1 MRFEKMKKYYQY
13 LACAIF
19 PLILAASTYS
29 QEPATTDRV
38 TVPFSDPAR
47 PGLLK
52 ASLMNGG
59 MTIKGYE
66 GKEVIIEARVRP
78 EKPHKYGK
86 SGKKAMGLR
95 RLEITSTGLSVEEE
109 DNEMSVSTESMNRTV
124 DLTIQIP
131 KNTSLKLSCLNDGDI
146 KVDGVNGEIEVNNT
160 NGAVTLTNISGSVV
174 AHALN
179 DDVIVTFVKITPDKS
194 MSFSSLNGDIDVTF
208 PPDLKAKV
216 KMKTDNGDVYSDF
229 DIKLE
234 AATNR
239 MEEDARKEGGKYRLK
254 VEKAMY
260 GLISGGGPEMQ
271 FATFNGDIYIRRGK

>member
-1 MRFEKMKKYYQY
+1 MKKYYQY
-13 LACAIF
+13 LSCAIIS
-19 PLILAASTYS
+19 LILVATSAHS
-29 QEPATTDRV
+29 QEPTPDRV
-38 TVPFSDPAR
+38 VVPFSDPAR

-78 EKPHKYGK
+78 EKPQRYEK

-146 KVDGVNGEIEVNNT
+146 KVEGINGEIEVNNT

-194 MSFSSLNGDIDVTF
+194 MSFSSLNG
-208 PPDLKAKV
+208 
-216 KMKTDNGDVYSDF
+216 
-229 DIKLE
+229 
-234 AATNR
+234 
-239 MEEDARKEGGKYRLK
+239 
-254 VEKAMY
+254 
-260 GLISGGGPEMQ
+260 
-271 FATFNGDIYIRRGK
+271 

>member
-1 MRFEKMKKYYQY
+1 MKKFCQY
-13 LACAIF
+13 FLCVSV
-19 PLILAASTYS
+19 PLVLVVSALG
-29 QEPATTDRV
+29 QEPPADRV
-38 TVPFSDPAR
+38 TVPFSNPAR

-59 MTIKGYE
+59 ITIKGYE

-78 EKPHKYGK
+78 EKPSRHDK
-86 SGKKAMGLR
+86 SDKKSFGLR
-95 RLEITSTGLSVEEE
+95 RLEITSTGLNVEEE
-109 DNEMSVSTESMNRTV
+109 DNELSVSVESMNRTI
-124 DLTIQIP
+124 DLTIQVP
-131 KNTSLKLSCLNDGDI
+131 KNTSLKLGCLNDGDI

-179 DDVIVTFVKITPDKS
+179 DDVVVTFAKITPETS

-229 DIKLE
+229 EVKLE
-234 AATNR
+234 ATTNR
-239 MEEDARKEGGKYRLK
+239 LEEDARKEGGKYRLK

-260 GLISGGGPEMQ
+260 SLINGGGPDAVCDVQ
-271 FATFNGDIYIRRGK
+271 RGYYIRKGNS

>member
-1 MRFEKMKKYYQY
+1 MKKYYQY

-19 PLILAASTYS
+19 PLILAAASAYG
-29 QEPATTDRV
+29 QEPTPDRV

-78 EKPHKYGK
+78 EKPPKYEK
-86 SGKKAMGLR
+86 SGKKALGLR

-146 KVDGVNGEIEVNNT
+146 KVEGINGEIEVNNT

-179 DDVIVTFVKITPDKS
+179 DDVVVTFTKITPDKS

-260 GLISGGGPEMQ
+260 GLINGGGPEMQ

>member
-1 MRFEKMKKYYQY
+1 MKNFCQY
-13 LACAIF
+13 LLCAF
-19 PLILAASTYS
+19 VAFVLAAPAYS
-29 QEPATTDRV
+29 QEAPVDRV

-47 PGLLK
+47 PGRIK

-59 MTIKGYE
+59 MTIKGYD
-66 GKEVIIEARVRP
+66 GREVVIEARVRP
-78 EKPHKYGK
+78 EKPHKYEK
-86 SGKKAMGLR
+86 SGKKTQGLR

-109 DNEMSVSTESMNRTV
+109 DNVMSISTESMNRTI
-124 DLTIQIP
+124 DLTIQVP
-131 KNTSLKLSCLNDGDI
+131 RNTALKLGCLNDGDI
-146 KVDGVNGEIEVNNT
+146 KVEGVNGEIEVNNT

-179 DDVIVTFVKITPDKS
+179 DDIIVTFAKITPDKS

-234 AATNR
+234 AATSR
-239 MEEDARKEGGKYRLK
+239 MEEDTRKEGGKYRLK

-260 GLISGGGPEMQ
+260 GLINGGGPEMQ